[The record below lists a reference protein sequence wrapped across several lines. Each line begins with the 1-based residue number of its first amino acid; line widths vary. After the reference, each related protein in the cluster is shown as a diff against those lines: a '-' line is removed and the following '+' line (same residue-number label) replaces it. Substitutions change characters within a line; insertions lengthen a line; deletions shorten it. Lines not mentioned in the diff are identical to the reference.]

1 MYLFSIFHHLQ
12 ICLVDF
18 AYKLKVNF
26 MCDDSND
33 GKCGDGDTPGGD
45 GNAIVGATA
54 DGGDG
59 GVDVW

>member
-33 GKCGDGDTPGGD
+33 GKCGDGD
-45 GNAIVGATA
+45 AIVCGDGATA

-59 GVDVW
+59 GGDVW

>member
-1 MYLFSIFHHLQ
+1 
-12 ICLVDF
+12 
-18 AYKLKVNF
+18 

-45 GNAIVGATA
+45 VDAIVCGDGATD

-59 GVDVW
+59 GGDVW